1 MKPRKPVTSS
11 NLIEIQNDQVGPL
24 FVPATNVPSTT
35 IVSPE
40 IKEEMLIQYPNDS
53 KLKGAA
59 IANDGEMAE
68 KIVNETLREHYGAKS
83 DAVLIINNLKMF
95 KFDAT
100 KKEIANGDGQ
110 QEADFIVVN
119 NANLTIMNIEVKQ
132 KLGKYDNKPEKEWP
146 STKVKKQLD
155 SIKKILGDTFQA
167 DTKGPWKIISV
178 VFCLEM
184 DPEFRNCSNC
194 NKFIAEGKEELLQLL
209 KYIDVRS
216 DSKFKHPEEFV
227 NFCKL
232 LLFCCPVVP
241 LPVGGQLTKV
251 IQEAIKK
258 SGTCENILIWCFP
271 TPHQRSFL
279 KFSKVIFASPFGSGK
294 TLFMTNKAIELAEGG
309 QEVMFLL
316 FVDAKNVN
324 TSNFKSLL
332 MLDLE
337 EKFKKH
343 PNIHVKM
350 VPFMNGKSNN
360 FDGVCS
366 DKIKHVMIDE
376 LFGDFNELAIE
387 TKQEFKEFI
396 AGKIYSNHQVNTF
409 SYY

>member
-40 IKEEMLIQYPNDS
+40 IKEEVLIQYPNDS

-68 KIVNETLREHYGAKS
+68 KIVDETLREHYGATN

-132 KLGKYDNKPEKEWP
+132 KLGKYNNKPEKEWP

-209 KYIDVRS
+209 KYIDIRS
-216 DSKFKHPEEFV
+216 DLKFKHPEEFV

-232 LLFCCPVVP
+232 LLFCCPVVQ
-241 LPVGGQLTKV
+241 LPVGGNLTKA

-271 TPHQRSFL
+271 TPYQRSFL
-279 KFSKVIFASPFGSGK
+279 KFSKLIFASPFGSGK
-294 TLFMTNKAIELAEGG
+294 TLFMTNKAIELAKMG

-316 FVDAKNVN
+316 FVDANNVTTN
-324 TSNFKSLL
+324 IKSLL

-337 EKFKKH
+337 EKFKKY
-343 PNIHVKM
+343 PKVHVKM
-350 VPFMNGKSNN
+350 VPFVDGRRNN
-360 FDGVCS
+360 FEFVCT
-366 DKIKHVMIDE
+366 DEIRHVMVDE
-376 LFGDFNELAIE
+376 LFGDFNELSRE
-387 TKQEFKEFI
+387 TKQEFKEFLS
-396 AGKIYSNHQVNTF
+396 GKIHIFKCLLT
-409 SYY
+409 